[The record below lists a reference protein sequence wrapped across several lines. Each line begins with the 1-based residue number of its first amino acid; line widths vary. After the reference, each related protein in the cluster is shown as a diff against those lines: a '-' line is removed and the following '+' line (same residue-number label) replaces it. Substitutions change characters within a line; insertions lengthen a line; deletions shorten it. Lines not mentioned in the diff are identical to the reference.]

1 MTDDIDSN
9 YRLYRGDARELK
21 NTLEKQFEES
31 TNLID
36 AIITS
41 PPYGNLVEYGDE
53 QEQVGQQ
60 SYEEFLEDLRDIFRQ
75 CYELATQN
83 CTLWIISDT
92 FRVGNRVVRLPFD
105 LADELENLYERS
117 ECSASRCRGKL
128 RRDRGTGEWICEACG
143 RTVDCLAESWRMED
157 SIIWDKQRT
166 RPWNQ
171 KGQFR
176 NVHEYLTMFSKTDD
190 FTFNKDAVRIRD
202 TDEFQGWWVNY
213 PERYDPKG
221 IFPSNI
227 WRYPIPKQGEWGPG
241 VSYHPSPFPR
251 GLVERIVKVASTPG
265 DVIFDPFAGVGTTL
279 AVAEALNRKPLGFEL
294 NQEYISYY
302 QNHVRPKTIHDFGT
316 TQTKLRESTS
326 DLEEIIFTLRIHKF
340 AFKLYSQLV
349 DQEGFQDQMTNVAFI
364 DVTSDSEQFRGQK
377 KPFVEFKFVTF
388 PEGKGIGGEIHADV
402 SDKLFERQTSGD
414 YYGIDFELI
423 LIDYPT
429 YCEDVMTGGKPGT
442 PDVVHIY
449 EGGIHNV
456 VQETVT
462 LDEWAIILRNKSWD
476 RFVSKEWPPLVSTLG
491 VDIKDPMKQTT
502 TIKNNDQTGL
512 DRF

>member
-1 MTDDIDSN
+1 MTDELDSD

-75 CYELATQN
+75 CYELAAPN

-128 RRDRGTGEWICEACG
+128 QRDRGTGEWICEACG

-213 PERYDPKG
+213 PERYDPRG

-279 AVAEALNRKPLGFEL
+279 AVAEALDRKPLGFEL
-294 NQEYISYY
+294 NEDYISYY
-302 QNHVRPKTIHDFGT
+302 ENHVRPTAIHDFGT
-316 TQTKLRESTS
+316 TQTKLDESTS

-364 DVTSDSEQFRGQK
+364 HVTSDKEQFTNQK
-377 KPFVEFKFVTF
+377 RPSVKFEFVTLPGVKSREKQSLAEF
-388 PEGKGIGGEIHADV
+388 DEE
-402 SDKLFERQTSGD
+402 LFKSQASGD
-414 YYGIDFELI
+414 YYGIDFEFI
-423 LIDYPT
+423 LIDYFT
-429 YCEDVMTGGKPGT
+429 YCEDVVTRRELIT
-442 PDVVHIY
+442 SDVVYIY
-449 EGGIHNV
+449 EAGVHNLV
-456 VQETVT
+456 RETVT
-462 LDEWAIILRNKSWD
+462 LDEWSTILRNKSWG

-491 VDIKDPMKQTT
+491 VNIDDPMGQTT
-502 TIKNNDQTGL
+502 IMANDNQTGL